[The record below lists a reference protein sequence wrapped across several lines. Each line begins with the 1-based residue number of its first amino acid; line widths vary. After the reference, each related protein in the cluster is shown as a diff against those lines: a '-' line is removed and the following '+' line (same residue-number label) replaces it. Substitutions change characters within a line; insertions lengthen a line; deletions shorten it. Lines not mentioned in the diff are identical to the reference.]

1 MARNSSAIETSGI
14 AIIGMAGR
22 FPGAS
27 SVTEFWRNLC
37 AGVES
42 IEFASD
48 EELISAGISPELFKR
63 PDYVR
68 AGGIVKEADYFDA
81 SFFGMNARE
90 AEILD
95 PQQRVFLEC
104 CWDAFEDAGYDPM
117 ASSGEVGVFAGVGM
131 NTYSLASLFN
141 NPAILESAGPYQ
153 VMLGNDKDFLA
164 TRVAY
169 KLNLRGPAIGVQT
182 ACSTSLVAVQM
193 AFESLRRGECDA
205 ALAGGVS
212 IAFPQSTGYQYVPG
226 MILSPDGHCRAFDSR
241 AAGTVPGRGSAVV
254 LLKRVEDAISDRD
267 HIYAVIRGAAINND
281 GSFKAGYSA
290 PSIEG
295 QSRVIRKSMEMAGF
309 APHTVRYVE
318 AHGTGTEVGDPIEVA
333 ALSQAFGPAVDGH
346 PRCTLGSVKTN
357 IGHLDIA
364 AGVTGLIKAAL
375 AVHNRL
381 IPPTIHYEKPN
392 PRIPFESTPFNISNA
407 PVPYD
412 APEPFRAG
420 VSSFGI
426 GGTNAHVSIEE
437 TASVKNERDSRP
449 QLIVLSGR
457 TEEAVTARCNSLKD
471 YLADSAKSEFN
482 EIAWTLQAGRHPFRY
497 RRAFVAS
504 SAAQAREIL
513 SDPNSGRVRV
523 GVAESRER
531 EFLFLFP
538 GQGSQYLNMGRGLY
552 DAAPVFREA
561 MDSCSE
567 LLEPLIGV
575 DLRKVLYP
583 APGQESS
590 VEAKLEETWLTQPA
604 LFAIEYAIAKLWMS
618 CGITPAAL
626 LGHSVGEYVAACV
639 AGIFSLEDSLRLI
652 ALRGKLIF
660 SLPPG
665 AMLAVSLSE
674 RQASEL
680 LQPGLAI
687 AAINAPSQTVVS
699 GPIEAIT
706 DFEKLLESR
715 GVACKRLR
723 TSHAFHSAML
733 DPIVEKF
740 VREVSSTPRSAPKI
754 PVLSNLSGT
763 WLTDDEAIDPAYW
776 GQTSAQC
783 CALLGLRGGRRA
795 KPEMDRHRSGAG

>member
-27 SVTEFWRNLC
+27 SVADFWRNLC

-48 EELISAGISPELFKR
+48 EELISAGISPELFQR
-63 PDYVR
+63 RDYVR

-309 APHTVRYVE
+309 APDTVRYVE

-333 ALSQAFGPAVDGH
+333 ALSQAFGPAVNGH

-392 PRIPFESTPFNISNA
+392 PRIPFESTPFTISNA

-437 TASVKNERDSRP
+437 TASVRNERDSRP

-457 TEEAVTARCNSLKD
+457 SEEAVTARCNSLKD
-471 YLADSAKSEFN
+471 YLAASAKSEFN
-482 EIAWTLQAGRHPFRY
+482 EIAWTLQAGRHSFRY

-504 SAAQAREIL
+504 SAAQAQEIL

-567 LLEPLIGV
+567 LLRATDRRRFAQSPL
-575 DLRKVLYP
+575 
-583 APGQESS
+583 
-590 VEAKLEETWLTQPA
+590 
-604 LFAIEYAIAKLWMS
+604 
-618 CGITPAAL
+618 
-626 LGHSVGEYVAACV
+626 
-639 AGIFSLEDSLRLI
+639 
-652 ALRGKLIF
+652 
-660 SLPPG
+660 
-665 AMLAVSLSE
+665 
-674 RQASEL
+674 
-680 LQPGLAI
+680 
-687 AAINAPSQTVVS
+687 S
-699 GPIEAIT
+699 GP
-706 DFEKLLESR
+706 
-715 GVACKRLR
+715 
-723 TSHAFHSAML
+723 
-733 DPIVEKF
+733 
-740 VREVSSTPRSAPKI
+740 
-754 PVLSNLSGT
+754 
-763 WLTDDEAIDPAYW
+763 
-776 GQTSAQC
+776 
-783 CALLGLRGGRRA
+783 
-795 KPEMDRHRSGAG
+795 RSGIIG